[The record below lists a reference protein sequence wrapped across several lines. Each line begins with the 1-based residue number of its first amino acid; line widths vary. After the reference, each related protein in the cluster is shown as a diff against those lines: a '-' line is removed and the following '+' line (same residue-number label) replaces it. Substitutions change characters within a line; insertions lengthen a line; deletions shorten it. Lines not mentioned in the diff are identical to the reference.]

1 MSVNQVKAG
10 LVSALKADA
19 TLTALLADGTAGVY
33 PMPAPQGA
41 ALPYITYNRVPG
53 TGPAYTLDG
62 KAWDNELYNVK
73 AVTTG
78 TSPLLAGSIGA
89 RIETVLSDN
98 PVSVSGG
105 SCLYLRLETYIEY
118 PEVSDGKTYQHVG
131 GAFRL
136 WST

>member
-10 LVSALKADA
+10 LVSALKADT
-19 TLTALLADGTAGVY
+19 TLTGLLADGTAGVY

-41 ALPYITYNRVPG
+41 SLPYVTYQRVPG
-53 TGPAYTLDG
+53 TGPSYTLGG
-62 KAWDNELYNVK
+62 KAWDNDLFNVK
-73 AVTTG
+73 AVTEG
-78 TSPLLAGSIGA
+78 NSPLVAGSVAA

-105 SCLYLRLETYIEY
+105 SCLYLRLETTIEY
-118 PEVSDGKTYQHVG
+118 PEVSDGKTYHHIG
-131 GAFRL
+131 GAYRL